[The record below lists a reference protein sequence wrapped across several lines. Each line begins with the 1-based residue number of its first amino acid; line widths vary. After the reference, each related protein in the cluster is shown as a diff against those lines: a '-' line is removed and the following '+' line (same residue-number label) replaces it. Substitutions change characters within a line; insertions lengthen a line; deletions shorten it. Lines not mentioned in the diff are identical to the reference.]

1 MNSEDKGKATIKRED
16 KASEFNI
23 EELDKIIQS
32 VEFPDDYDAF
42 DDELLDMIP

>member
-1 MNSEDKGKATIKRED
+1 MDSEDIEKTTIKRED
-16 KASEFNI
+16 KESKINI
-23 EELDKIIQS
+23 DELDKIIQS

>member
-1 MNSEDKGKATIKRED
+1 MSSKKPSTETLNDAEEPSKID
-16 KASEFNI
+16 I
-23 EELDKIIQS
+23 EELDRIIQS

>member
-1 MNSEDKGKATIKRED
+1 MNSEDIEKTTIKQED
-16 KASEFNI
+16 KESKINI
-23 EELDKIIQS
+23 DELDKIIQS

>member
-1 MNSEDKGKATIKRED
+1 MNSEDIEKNTIKRED
-16 KASEFNI
+16 KESKINI
-23 EELDKIIQS
+23 DELDKIIQS

>member
-1 MNSEDKGKATIKRED
+1 MNSEDKEKATIKQED
-16 KASEFNI
+16 KESKINI
-23 EELDKIIQS
+23 DELDKIIQS

>member
-1 MNSEDKGKATIKRED
+1 MNSEDIEKTTIKRED
-16 KASEFNI
+16 KESKINI
-23 EELDKIIQS
+23 DELDKIIQS